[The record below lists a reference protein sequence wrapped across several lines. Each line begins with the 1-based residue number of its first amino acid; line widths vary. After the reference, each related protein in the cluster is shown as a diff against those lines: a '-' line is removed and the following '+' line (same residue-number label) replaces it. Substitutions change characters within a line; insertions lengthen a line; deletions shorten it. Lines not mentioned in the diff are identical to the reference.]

1 MCLPTETK
9 DATKL
14 SPLVVKWYCK
24 TAEPARYDADF
35 RRQLLQHSTSISL
48 TSTLLFP
55 TVC

>member
-1 MCLPTETK
+1 MCLSTETK